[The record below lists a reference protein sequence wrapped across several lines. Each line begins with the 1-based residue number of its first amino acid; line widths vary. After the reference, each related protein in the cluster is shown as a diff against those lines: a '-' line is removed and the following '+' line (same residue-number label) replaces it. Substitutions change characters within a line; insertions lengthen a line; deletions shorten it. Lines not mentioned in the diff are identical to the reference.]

1 MSFTA
6 QTLTQIIKA
15 TSSIQKRTMSDND
28 LTEILKGLYTVLEVS
43 EKIVQKN
50 NRTEFYWNEILSELV
65 AVIHSSISGYSRLGI
80 SGLRNILE
88 LLCHSF
94 YYHDHPI
101 ELKLSIN
108 ENMKSRMYV
117 TALVND
123 HHFFTTRYIKTFNSK
138 IEQLEIKPNG
148 VSNFLKFEYHQL
160 CDVVHG
166 RHNTLTK
173 QASLKIKY
181 SKGEFK
187 NFETHFITITSLIAN
202 MYLLRFEDYSNPSII
217 NLAKKIKLLRL

>member
-1 MSFTA
+1 MSFINKS
-6 QTLTQIIKA
+6 LLQIVKA
-15 TSSIQKRTMSDND
+15 TSSIQKKTMFDND
-28 LTEILKGLYTVLEVS
+28 LTEVLEGLYIVLEVS
-43 EKIVQKN
+43 EKIVQRN
-50 NRTEFYWNEILSELV
+50 TRTEFYWNEILSELV

-88 LLCHSF
+88 LLCHAFF
-94 YYHDHPI
+94 YYDHPI

-117 TALVND
+117 TALVSD

-138 IEQLEIKPNG
+138 IEELEVKPNAI
-148 VSNFLKFEYHQL
+148 SNFLKFEYHQL

-173 QASLKIKY
+173 QAALKIKY
-181 SKGEFK
+181 SKAEFK
-187 NFETHFITITSLIAN
+187 NFESHFMNITSLIAT
-202 MYLLRFEDYSNPSII
+202 MYLLRFEDYSSPDIL
-217 NLAKKIKLLRL
+217 NLAKKLKLLRL

>member
-1 MSFTA
+1 MTFTA
-6 QTLTQIIKA
+6 QTLTQIIKS
-15 TSSIQKRTMSDND
+15 TSSIQKRTMADND
-28 LTEILKGLYTVLEVS
+28 LTEVLKGLYTVLEVS

-50 NRTEFYWNEILSELV
+50 SRTEFYWNEILSELV

-88 LLCHSF
+88 LLCHAFF
-94 YYHDHPI
+94 YYDHPI

-108 ENMKSRMYV
+108 ENIKAKMYV

-123 HHFFTTRYIKTFNSK
+123 HHFFTTKYIKTFNSR
-138 IEQLEIKPNG
+138 IEQLELKPN
-148 VSNFLKFEYHQL
+148 SISSFLKFEYHQL

-166 RHNTLTK
+166 RHHTLTK

-181 SKGEFK
+181 SKTEFK
-187 NFETHFITITSLIAN
+187 NFEAHFMTITSLIAN
-202 MYLLRFEDYSNPSII
+202 MYVLRFEDYGNPAVI
-217 NLAKKIKLLRL
+217 NLAKKLQLLRL